1 MCTTWNICKEGQK
14 KTFEGNTKDG
24 DGAMEVLWL
33 QEGKIVFTSIVL

>member
-1 MCTTWNICKEGQK
+1 MQGRTK